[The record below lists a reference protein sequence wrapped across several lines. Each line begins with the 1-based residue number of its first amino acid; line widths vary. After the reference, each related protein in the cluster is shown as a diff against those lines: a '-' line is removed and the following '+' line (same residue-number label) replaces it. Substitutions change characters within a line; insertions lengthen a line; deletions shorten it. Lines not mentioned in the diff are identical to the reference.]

1 MIKWSIIQS
10 VMDPCCLHQHQGVAG
25 AVLKPRLCLEETERL
40 NLKGLQRLG
49 TEFFKARAFKA
60 TAFILPRL
68 QLSPATGILSPT
80 EVRLRIQEGSRF

>member
-25 AVLKPRLCLEETERL
+25 AVLKPRPYLESEETERL

-68 QLSPATGILSPT
+68 QLSPTTGILSPT
-80 EVRLRIQEGSRF
+80 KVQAQNPGR

>member
-25 AVLKPRLCLEETERL
+25 AVLKSRPYLESEETDRL
-40 NLKGLQRLG
+40 SLKGLQRLG

-68 QLSPATGILSPT
+68 
-80 EVRLRIQEGSRF
+80 